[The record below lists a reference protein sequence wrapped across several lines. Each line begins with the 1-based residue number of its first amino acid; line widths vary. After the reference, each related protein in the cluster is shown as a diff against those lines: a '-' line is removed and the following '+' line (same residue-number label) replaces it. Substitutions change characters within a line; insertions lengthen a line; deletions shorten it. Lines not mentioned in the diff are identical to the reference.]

1 MLGRLR
7 RFDMEL
13 TKELDLSNKSE
24 WSDVI
29 SILPDIEQ
37 DVHLLPEYYQQNQV
51 LGNGEPICF
60 LYEKEGNIAIYPFLK
75 NSVNDLNL
83 GSLRENYFD
92 IQGPSGYNGV
102 ATNSK
107 SPDFIQD
114 FSQAFTEYCLKNNI
128 IAEFVRFNPILGNH
142 KISGYIKPVKAN
154 KNIVV
159 DLSLSEEDIW
169 SLSFEHS
176 VRKNV
181 KKAQRNGLVV
191 ECFRGSEI
199 PDNWIDTFHSIYIN
213 TMKRQFADTTYF
225 FSIDYFRSFKNTMP
239 DNTLFFFTV
248 KDEKAVSC
256 ELVTFN
262 KKVAYSFLGGTLSEY
277 FSLRPNDILKYEAI
291 LQLKERGLDFYC
303 LGGGQT
309 IDDGILKYKKGF
321 CKNGEVDFFIG
332 KKIHNKIIYEQ
343 VCENW
348 ETKYPEKN
356 RIYYNMLL
364 KYRQ

>member
-1 MLGRLR
+1 
-7 RFDMEL
+7 MEL
-13 TKELDLSNKSE
+13 TKELNLSNKSE
-24 WSDVI
+24 WNDII
-29 SILPDIEQ
+29 SMLPDIEQ

-51 LGNGEPICF
+51 LGVGEATCF

-75 NSVNDLNL
+75 NSINDLNL
-83 GSLRENYFD
+83 VSLGKSYFD

-102 ATNSK
+102 ATNSNT
-107 SPDFIQD
+107 PDFIQD

-142 KISGYIKPVKAN
+142 KISGYIKPVKTN

-176 VRKNV
+176 VKKNV
-181 KKAQRNGLVV
+181 KKAQRNGLLVK
-191 ECFRGSEI
+191 CFQGSEI
-199 PDNWIDTFHSIYIN
+199 PDNWIDTFHSIYID

-277 FSLRPNDILKYEAI
+277 FLLRPNDILKYEAI
-291 LQLKERGLDFYC
+291 LQLKKKGLNFYC
-303 LGGGQT
+303 LGGGKE

-321 CKNGEVDFFIG
+321 SKNGEVDFFVG

-343 VCENW
+343 VCEKW

-356 RIYYNMLL
+356 RTYYNMFL